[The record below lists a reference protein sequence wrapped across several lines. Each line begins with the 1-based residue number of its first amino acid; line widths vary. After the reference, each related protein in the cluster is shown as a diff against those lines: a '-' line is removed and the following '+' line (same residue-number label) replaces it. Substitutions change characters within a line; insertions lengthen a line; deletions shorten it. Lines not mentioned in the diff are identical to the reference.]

1 MTHALPITSEHA
13 GTSAAPL
20 PDIDAAAA
28 ELRWGEL
35 SDEAL
40 DEEIAAYRQ
49 GIQDVSKQLQDLGV
63 VVSLGEHD
71 GGSDGGEQEGKEVS
85 WQCHT
90 SR

>member
-1 MTHALPITSEHA
+1 M
-13 GTSAAPL
+13 SAAPL

-28 ELRWGEL
+28 ELRWGDL

-71 GGSDGGEQEGKEVS
+71 GGRGGGDRDGKEVS